1 MQRFV
6 ILVLFVLALTTQA
19 FAQTPNTNARGFI
32 PPLFTLPEEGE
43 DLRFTS
49 AAQPTFML
57 PDYPQRAFNNG
68 VEGVCEVT
76 AFVTS
81 EGDVVYSEISVS
93 SGHYA
98 LDQAALK
105 SAMKAVFPAGYAT
118 VRGLPRDFRIAIPFY
133 FLLSADPESYWHSR
147 LELARVQQ
155 EYESVMQ
162 KFENIVMSRTVAS
175 DSKIREI
182 KHQMEDKVAAA
193 KSIHRL
199 LAEKKEHAILRLRQQ
214 IDANKAGEVPIADAE
229 DASWRKNLQDRTH
242 ARVTAASSSSG
253 VINARQLEGEGVERL
268 THELEMK
275 KSYL

>member
-1 MQRFV
+1 MQRYAFF
-6 ILVLFVLALTTQA
+6 ILFVLTLTSYVVAQA
-19 FAQTPNTNARGFI
+19 PNTNARGFI

-57 PDYPQRAFNNG
+57 PDYPQKAYNNG

-76 AFVTS
+76 AYVTS
-81 EGDVVYSEISVS
+81 EGSVVYSEISVT
-93 SGHYA
+93 SGNKE

-133 FLLSADPESYWHSR
+133 YLLSADPENYWHTR

-155 EYESVMQ
+155 EYELVMQ
-162 KFENIVMSRTVAS
+162 KFEDIVMSRTAAS

-199 LAEKKEHAILRLRQQ
+199 LAEKKEHAILRLRQE
-214 IDANKAGEVPIADAE
+214 IDANKAGEAPIADAE
-229 DASWRKNLQDRTH
+229 DASWRRNLQDRSH
-242 ARVTAASSSSG
+242 ARVIA
-253 VINARQLEGEGVERL
+253 L
-268 THELEMK
+268 
-275 KSYL
+275 